1 MLFRSVKKQAVTG
14 QVSLAG
20 CIPVKEN
27 YNISSILDGDDII
40 WISTKVYGLIR
51 YYKRTG
57 HIYRIS
63 YEGEGKPNLLSH
75 TDVYGLVPINNGRL
89 LAVTWNGYTIITPGR
104 DSSEGLTTSIYNN
117 VSLVNRNLEIRMIS
131 VYYDSQGIL
140 WIGTNGGGVMYSDL
154 RLQYFN

>member
-1 MLFRSVKKQAVTG
+1 M
-14 QVSLAG
+14 
-20 CIPVKEN
+20 CIRDS
-27 YNISSILDGDDII
+27 SSILDGDDII

-140 WIGTNGGGVMYSDL
+140 WIGTNGGGVTVSYTHLVIFSFYGKHL
-154 RLQYFN
+154 LVIVI

>member
-1 MLFRSVKKQAVTG
+1 M
-14 QVSLAG
+14 
-20 CIPVKEN
+20 
-27 YNISSILDGDDII
+27 
-40 WISTKVYGLIR
+40 
-51 YYKRTG
+51 
-57 HIYRIS
+57 
-63 YEGEGKPNLLSH
+63 
-75 TDVYGLVPINNGRL
+75 GLVPINNGRL

-154 RLQYFN
+154 RLQYLINFIRIGIMKFAVSRQMIKDIYGWLHFHKGIMKSRKPLTIGNA